1 MENCYVPET
10 YYVADDDDEQVLMK
24 DVVEVDM
31 LNHINIYGNLRGF
44 IITSQNENSE
54 NLKIL

>member
-44 IITSQNENSE
+44 IITS
-54 NLKIL
+54 